1 MAQHNYEDLE
11 PSDNPSTVPPPSYLP
26 VITPSILGV
35 LITQWQSSATNRS
48 TLTLTT
54 TLHTPIHSTT
64 QL

>member
-11 PSDNPSTVPPPSYLP
+11 PSDNPSTVPPLSNLP
-26 VITPSILGV
+26 VITPSILSV